1 MPERILVAYASHT
14 GSTAEIAA
22 AIGVILRRRGYEV
35 DLASVTES
43 PSLEGCAAV
52 LIGSAVNG
60 GQWLPEAVDFV
71 CNSQRALGKVPVALF
86 TVHIMN
92 AGADERSRRKR
103 LAYLD
108 AVRPVLH
115 PVNEAFFLG
124 MGPDPKKD
132 SWIARWFFRL
142 FGGAGEGDCRD
153 WVAIRSWA
161 RTVLAVELEESKPSL
176 DMHTG

>member
-60 GQWLPEAVDFV
+60 GATASE
-71 CNSQRALGKVPVALF
+71 
-86 TVHIMN
+86 H
-92 AGADERSRRKR
+92 
-103 LAYLD
+103 
-108 AVRPVLH
+108 
-115 PVNEAFFLG
+115 
-124 MGPDPKKD
+124 
-132 SWIARWFFRL
+132 
-142 FGGAGEGDCRD
+142 
-153 WVAIRSWA
+153 
-161 RTVLAVELEESKPSL
+161 
-176 DMHTG
+176 